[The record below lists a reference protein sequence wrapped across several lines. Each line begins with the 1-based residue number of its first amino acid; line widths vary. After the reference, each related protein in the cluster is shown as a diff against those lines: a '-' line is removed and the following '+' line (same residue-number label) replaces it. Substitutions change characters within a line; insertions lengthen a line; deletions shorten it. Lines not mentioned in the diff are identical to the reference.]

1 MQNREIKPRERRSWK
16 GQQGWF
22 DKGRVPSKV
31 IERALVSIE
40 MALSRSL
47 GWNGFKVILNL
58 PRHFRRTKSCAKPP
72 GGPLLTVLARET
84 RDHGKINI
92 DKEEESARVSPVTG
106 EGLLSH
112 TPIPKKNISCPP
124 SIVTYNEKKPS
135 AENVS
140 HYFWRVRPLEAIRD
154 VARKMYASS
163 RTLFLQRH
171 AFDVSS
177 AKNFN
182 SQSKIV
188 DFTNSFACFAK
199 VE

>member
-58 PRHFRRTKSCAKPP
+58 PGHFRRTKNSVRNHRR
-72 GGPLLTVLARET
+72 TSSYRARS
-84 RDHGKINI
+84 RNARPRGKINI

-106 EGLLSH
+106 EGPLSR

-124 SIVTYNEKKPS
+124 SFVTYNEKKPS

-140 HYFWRVRPLEAIRD
+140 HIIFGG
-154 VARKMYASS
+154 
-163 RTLFLQRH
+163 
-171 AFDVSS
+171 S
-177 AKNFN
+177 AL
-182 SQSKIV
+182 
-188 DFTNSFACFAK
+188 
-199 VE
+199 